1 MVASLASTVGLRT
14 TFTDLLETAALST
27 STVTAVRALPSVPF
41 PLRVAAPKEAAP
53 LIRTLPH
60 PHGNSTPTKSHLS
73 LRAASAD
80 YLKVT
85 VKVVVALAPAVEA
98 ETVNKSTLRVGTS
111 TPESLSS
118 A

>member
-1 MVASLASTVGLRT
+1 
-14 TFTDLLETAALST
+14 
-27 STVTAVRALPSVPF
+27 
-41 PLRVAAPKEAAP
+41 
-53 LIRTLPH
+53 
-60 PHGNSTPTKSHLS
+60 LS

-80 YLKVT
+80 YLNVT